1 VLLTKLISFC
11 AESTL
16 EVSLWSKPQEYY
28 APFFYV
34 LKKRQINQQNG
45 LFTALFQSAIGL
57 LFENLT
63 LCIRLISDVPL
74 AQIKQTTQIR
84 ILSKFEKKNFF
95 LFFLIPMT
103 LFLFVLRL
111 CKWEANLRYKFV
123 KKTKSPKVKYS

>member
-57 LFENLT
+57 LLKRPDAVHQANFRCAFGTN
-63 LCIRLISDVPL
+63 
-74 AQIKQTTQIR
+74 QTNNT
-84 ILSKFEKKNFF
+84 N
-95 LFFLIPMT
+95 
-103 LFLFVLRL
+103 
-111 CKWEANLRYKFV
+111 
-123 KKTKSPKVKYS
+123 